1 MIPGEKRKR
10 GALWLKKWVIKPPQG
25 VNISKMSRALMA
37 VNYVQLAV
45 LVIMLIRILTGEED
59 LPDGWLIFVCLSAAA
74 NNVILTRS
82 GKNMEIYKQKVA
94 EMGDLIRDQD
104 DLNRQMR
111 MQRHDFINHLQ
122 VISALVQMDEGAEAM
137 EYMDQV
143 YHDLQRV
150 GNLLRTQSSAVNGLL
165 AAKSVQGEKR
175 GIRISYDIATTL
187 ENLSLE
193 DWEFCRVLSNLIDN
207 AMDAAETAADAVVE
221 LRLWEDI
228 RGLHF
233 SVKNSGPPI
242 PEDMLEK
249 IFQPGVTTKGDRGT
263 GMGLH
268 IVDSILSEAGGDIQ
282 VESTPEAT
290 IFTGWL
296 PPVTQ
301 NLKTD
306 I

>member
-1 MIPGEKRKR
+1 MEQTSKRKHA
-10 GALWLKKWVIKPPQG
+10 GSWLKKWVIKPPQG
-25 VNISKMSRALMA
+25 INISKMAWMLMV

-45 LVIMLIRILTGEED
+45 LAVLLIRLLIGAEE

-74 NNVILTRS
+74 NNVIMTRS
-82 GKNMEIYKQKVA
+82 GRAVESYKQQV
-94 EMGDLIRDQD
+94 EDMGQLIRSQD

-122 VISALVQMDEGAEAM
+122 VISALLQMDEGDEAM

-150 GNLLRTQSSAVNGLL
+150 GTLLRTQSSAVNGLL

-175 GIRISYDIATTL
+175 GIRMNYDIATALATL
-187 ENLSLE
+187 PLE
-193 DWEFCRVLSNLIDN
+193 DWEFCRILSNLIDN
-207 AMDAAETAADAVVE
+207 AMDAAESAPDASVE

-233 SVKNSGPPI
+233 SVKNCGPRI
-242 PEDMLEK
+242 PEELLGR
-249 IFQPGVTTKGDRGT
+249 IFLPGFTTKGDRGT

-268 IVDSILSEAGGDIQ
+268 IVDSLVTEHGGTIQ
-282 VESTPEAT
+282 VESTSEAT
-290 IFTGWL
+290 CFTGWL

-301 NLKTD
+301 SRKTD

>member
-1 MIPGEKRKR
+1 MISGEKRNR
-10 GALWLKKWVIKPPQG
+10 GATWLKKWVIKPPQG

-45 LVIMLIRILTGEED
+45 LVIMLIRILSGEED

-122 VISALVQMDEGAEAM
+122 VISALVQMDEGTEAM

-143 YHDLQRV
+143 YQDLQRV
-150 GNLLRTQSSAVNGLL
+150 GTLLRTQSSAVNGLL

-175 GIRISYDIATTL
+175 GIRIGYDIATTL
-187 ENLSLE
+187 ENLPLE

-207 AMDAAETAADAVVE
+207 AMDAAETAEDAAVE

-242 PEDMLEK
+242 PEDMLER

-282 VESTPEAT
+282 VESTEEAT

-296 PPVTQ
+296 PPVPQ
-301 NLKTD
+301 NLKID